1 MSKKKTL
8 AFLIAAA
15 VFVLVFGLLALRLAG
30 AKPAAPGGKPPAPGA
45 AGPRPGG
52 GPAAAG
58 GGSQAGGRTR
68 ERAGERGGGA
78 PEKARPG
85 FSVRAAFV
93 ERKTLQDY
101 LEVNGDVQAETK
113 VDVYGGIGGRIVG
126 LAVELGSRVAKG
138 QLIAEI
144 DPSRPGEEYALNQ
157 VYSPISGTVTA
168 VNVSVGSTV
177 GTSTPLATVG
187 IVDRLAVIAR
197 VSERDV
203 GSLSVG
209 QAAQATLAAF
219 PGVSFPLRVARLSP
233 VVDPSSRSKEVR
245 LAFEKPDARVN
256 PGMFAKLVI
265 YTERLVDRIAVPEQ
279 AVIERNKRKLVFV
292 VKEDG
297 KVEERGI
304 SVGKTIDGTAIVEN
318 GLSAGEKVV
327 VSGQQVLAD
336 GAEVIVVNAKD
347 LSGGAKE

>member
-1 MSKKKTL
+1 MLKKKTL

-15 VFVLVFGLLALRLAG
+15 VFALVFGLLALRLAG
-30 AKPAAPGGKPPAPGA
+30 AKPTAPGAKPAAPGS

-52 GPAAAG
+52 GASSAG
-58 GGSQAGGRTR
+58 SGSPAGGRP
-68 ERAGERGGGA
+68 GESGRGDPGQ
-78 PEKARPG
+78 ARPG

-93 ERKTLQDY
+93 ERITLQDY
-101 LEVNGDVQAETK
+101 LQVNGDVQAETK

-126 LAVELGSRVAKG
+126 LSVELGSRVAKG

-157 VYSPISGTVTA
+157 VFSPITGTVTA

-203 GSLSVG
+203 GNLAVG
-209 QAAQATLAAF
+209 QAASATLAAF
-219 PGVSFPLRVARLSP
+219 PGASFPLRVARLSP
-233 VVDPSSRSKEVR
+233 VVDPSSRSKEVK

-265 YTERLVDRIAVPEQ
+265 YTERLADRIVVPEL

-292 VKEDG
+292 VKDDA
-297 KVEERGI
+297 KVEEREI
-304 SVGKTIDGTAIVEN
+304 SVGKTIDGATIVAS
-318 GLSAGEKVV
+318 GLAVGEKVV
-327 VSGQQVLAD
+327 VTGQQVLAD
-336 GAEVIVVNAKD
+336 GADVIVVNAKD
-347 LSGGAKE
+347 LAGGSEK